1 MKFALF
7 VALLAVAA
15 LTGGCSQVPTAGPT
29 TSQVLD
35 QAAKDHQ
42 QNFDLI
48 NISNQVVAALANPPD
63 DAHSLNFGDDGRPP
77 AQSIGVGDSVV
88 VTIWEASG
96 GALFSESASTGSAS
110 SATSGASGAVRSVTL
125 PEQIVGTDGAIS
137 VPFAGRVRVAGR
149 TIPQVESTI
158 KAGLAEAVIQP
169 QVIVT
174 VSKNVSDDV
183 SIFGEFV
190 SGARIPLSDRG
201 ERLLDVIATAGG
213 AKAPIYDT
221 YVRVARGS
229 RIATIPMDQLTSDP
243 AANIYVWPGDVITL
257 IKNSRTFS
265 VFGAA
270 HTNPVIPIDEN
281 QLNLAEA
288 IAKAGG
294 LDDTR
299 ADPTGVFLF
308 RFEQPAVVKAMGARP
323 ILATQNGL
331 SPVLYH
337 LDLRQV
343 DGYFLAE
350 RFPIENKDMIYVANA
365 QFTNLQKLFTLIGTI
380 TGPVVTGAVV
390 ARPSGR

>member
-1 MKFALF
+1 MKSALF
-7 VALLAVAA
+7 VALLAVVA

-29 TSQVLD
+29 TSEVLD

-42 QNFDLI
+42 QNFDLV
-48 NISNQVVAALANPPD
+48 NVSNQVVAALASSPD
-63 DAHSLNFGDDGRPP
+63 NGFSPSFERDGRPP
-77 AQSIGVGDSVV
+77 SQTIGVGDSVV

-96 GALFSESASTGSAS
+96 GALFSETSPANSAAGGT
-110 SATSGASGAVRSVTL
+110 SGAVRSVTL

-183 SIFGEFV
+183 SIFGEDV
-190 SGARIPLSDRG
+190 NGARIPLSDRG
-201 ERLLDVIATAGG
+201 ERLLDVIASAGG
-213 AKAPIYDT
+213 AKAPVYDT
-221 YVRVARGS
+221 YVRVARGT

-257 IKNSRTFS
+257 IKNPRTFS

-270 HTNPVIPIDEN
+270 HTNPVVPIDQN
-281 QLNLAEA
+281 RMNLAEA

-308 RFEQPAVVKAMGARP
+308 RFEQPAVVKAIGARP

-350 RFPIENKDMIYVANA
+350 RFPIEDRDMIYVANA
-365 QFTNLQKLFTLIGTI
+365 QFTNLQKLFTLIGTV
-380 TGPVVTGAVV
+380 TGPVITGAVV
-390 ARPSGR
+390 ARPSGH